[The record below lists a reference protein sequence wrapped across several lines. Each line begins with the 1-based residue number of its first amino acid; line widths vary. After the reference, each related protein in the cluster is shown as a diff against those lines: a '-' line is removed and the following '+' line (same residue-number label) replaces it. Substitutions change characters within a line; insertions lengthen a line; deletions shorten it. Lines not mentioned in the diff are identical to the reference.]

1 MTTEILIC
9 VLCRP
14 AGADREA
21 PRAGNALLEAVQDA
35 ALRDDLP
42 FVIRPVECMNS
53 CERACSVGLQA
64 KGKLTYL
71 FGGLVP
77 DADCADD
84 VLACAQLHAD
94 SADGFLARDTRPG
107 LLRTGLVAR
116 LPALQL

>member
-35 ALRDDLP
+35 ALLDDLP

-53 CERACSVGLQA
+53 CERACSVALQA
-64 KGKLTYL
+64 RGKLTYL

-77 DADCADD
+77 DAACAAD

-94 SADGFLARDTRPG
+94 SADGLLARDTRPG

-116 LPALQL
+116 LPALQP